1 MTSLELREKGYQI
14 LVEHLG
20 QVATLRFLQEFNW
33 GRGDYTKDRETL
45 LKQVTRE
52 SFWQD
57 LATLRAE
64 KTNDNYRPR

>member
-20 QVATLRFLQEFNW
+20 QVATLRFLQEFDW
-33 GRGDYTKDRETL
+33 GQGDYTKERETS

-52 SFWQD
+52 TFWQD
-57 LATLRAE
+57 VAALRAE
-64 KTNDNYRPR
+64 KNKIKSDL